1 MELTPN
7 RSNVGR
13 KKTSQEKDKTLY
25 LEVLSGTSESFPME
39 LSLITEKRRLT
50 NVALLHLQR
59 NDKED
64 KDNFFCIFISILG
77 STRFEDKNFKFVTT
91 KI

>member
-1 MELTPN
+1 
-7 RSNVGR
+7 
-13 KKTSQEKDKTLY
+13 
-25 LEVLSGTSESFPME
+25 ME
-39 LSLITEKRRLT
+39 LSLITEKGGYIT